1 MTIIVV
7 IVMIVVMVMMVKMMV
22 TIRRDNFL
30 PNWSFLLW
38 AIFQVMV
45 SPQSKDNRQYFVQM
59 SKYFCVFRK
68 FGKTLLQTI
77 DSVLCRKN
85 SGHAASVIELIT
97 ITLCRTIAIKLI

>member
-7 IVMIVVMVMMVKMMV
+7 MVMIVVMMVE
-22 TIRRDNFL
+22 TIRRDSFL

-38 AIFQVMV
+38 AIFQVIV
-45 SPQSKDNRQYFVQM
+45 SPQSTDNRQYFVQM